1 MNLSTAQLNTLG
13 KIYQILTAKVREHE
27 GATAAW
33 IDPETNTI
41 WMLGDEGELIR
52 YTSDRNLF
60 KDMSEEE
67 LRDLVALLQKMDEE
81 LLEGD
86 HF

>member
-1 MNLSTAQLNTLG
+1 LSTAQLNTLG

-33 IDPETNTI
+33 IDPDTNTI
-41 WMLGDEGELIR
+41 WMLGDEGELIK